1 MGVMLSGFVRPHL
14 PRWQVHVFESSSVPS
29 APTVEQL
36 LVLLAERDQELLER
50 DRLIESL
57 TSRVG
62 ELEARLAKN
71 SQNSSKPPSTD
82 GPFGKPPPRSLRDVS
97 GRRPGKQPGQGGAR
111 LQPRP
116 EPDEIVVHAPGSCEG
131 CGGDL
136 AEATVVGEQVRQV
149 FDLPPIQLRVTEH
162 RVQTRACSCGH
173 RSAASFPTQ
182 ASAPTCYGPGVAAL
196 GTYLMGR
203 QHLPVARTAELM
215 SEVLGAPVST
225 GWLSS
230 LLPAAAGQ
238 LAGFMAAVR
247 ARVQRAPVVHFDETG
262 GRVAGK
268 LWWVHVACTGEA
280 RLYHRAKGR
289 GKDSMNLGGVLPG
302 FTGIAIHDGLSSY
315 QGYEMDH
322 GLCNAHHLR
331 ELAGI
336 AETTGEQWPTE
347 MAELLVE
354 INTAVKTAKA
364 NAETA
369 LPS

>member
-1 MGVMLSGFVRPHL
+1 MLAAHQVGPERGDPGPITRRCAGLGRERRSAAVTATTRACLDPVLGHPQLDRGEVEDLPDLLTHDGGFSEVATTALAGTGGVDHDLVR
-14 PRWQVHVFESSSVPS
+14 
-29 APTVEQL
+29 
-36 LVLLAERDQELLER
+36 
-50 DRLIESL
+50 
-57 TSRVG
+57 
-62 ELEARLAKN
+62 
-71 SQNSSKPPSTD
+71 
-82 GPFGKPPPRSLRDVS
+82 LRAWL
-97 GRRPGKQPGQGGAR
+97 QPGTTLTG

-230 LLPAAAGQ
+230 LLPTAAGQ

-268 LWWVHVACTGEA
+268 LW
-280 RLYHRAKGR
+280 
-289 GKDSMNLGGVLPG
+289 
-302 FTGIAIHDGLSSY
+302 
-315 QGYEMDH
+315 
-322 GLCNAHHLR
+322 
-331 ELAGI
+331 
-336 AETTGEQWPTE
+336 
-347 MAELLVE
+347 
-354 INTAVKTAKA
+354 
-364 NAETA
+364 
-369 LPS
+369 